1 MFEPNNEMGVVVRF
15 AQVCESYGYEIVSI
29 QSAYPDAVI
38 RGFDKEW
45 RVEFE
50 YLASNFLAHRHD
62 PRKCDLIV
70 CWVNDLRDNELPL
83 TIWELSSAADFCLI
97 LEVPEAAKELAYY
110 RAENKYLR
118 RQLDQRSARSSDGEV
133 AERIIAF
140 VYDIETREGRTPSSR
155 EVAAAIGCANSYAF
169 TVMKDMRDVEPSE
182 V

>member
-15 AQVCESYGYEIVSI
+15 TQVCESLGYEIVSI
-29 QSAYPDAVI
+29 QSGYPDAVI
-38 RGFDKEW
+38 KGFEKEW

-70 CWVNDLRDNELPL
+70 CWVNDLRDNEFPL
-83 TIWELSSAADFCLI
+83 TIWELSSNTISPIF
-97 LEVPEAAKELAYY
+97 EATDIEKELAYY
-110 RAENKYLR
+110 RTENKYLR
-118 RQLDQRSARSSDGEV
+118 RQLDQKSTRSSDGDV
-133 AERIIAF
+133 AERITAF

-169 TVMKDMRDVEPSE
+169 TVMKMRESE
-182 V
+182 GE

>member
-15 AQVCESYGYEIVSI
+15 TQVCEAHGYEIVSI

-45 RVEFE
+45 RCEFE

-70 CWVNDLRDNELPL
+70 CWVNDLRDSAFPL
-83 TIWELSSAADFCLI
+83 TIWELSSDTIVSIEAS
-97 LEVPEAAKELAYY
+97 EVEKELAYY

-118 RQLDQRSARSSDGEV
+118 RQLDQKVARSSDGEV
-133 AERIIAF
+133 AERIITF

-169 TVMKDMRDVEPSE
+169 TVMKDMRDVETSE
-182 V
+182 A

>member
-15 AQVCESYGYEIVSI
+15 AQICEASGYEIVSI

-38 RGFDKEW
+38 RGFEKEW

-70 CWVNDLRDNELPL
+70 CWVNDLRDNEFPL
-83 TIWELSSAADFCLI
+83 TIWELSSNSVVAI
-97 LEVPEAAKELAYY
+97 REVTDAEKELAYY